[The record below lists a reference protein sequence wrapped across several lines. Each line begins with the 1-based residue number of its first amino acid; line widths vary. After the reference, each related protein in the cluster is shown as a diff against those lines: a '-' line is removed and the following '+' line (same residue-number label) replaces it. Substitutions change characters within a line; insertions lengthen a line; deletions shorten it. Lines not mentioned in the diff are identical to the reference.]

1 VKDTVYD
8 KLSRRERE
16 MMDLLYARGRAT
28 AAEVRESMASPPSYS
43 AVRATLRVLEDK
55 GFVRH
60 EVERGTYV
68 FVPTIPRTNVSR
80 SALKRV
86 VATFF
91 DDSLEQTVAALLDVK
106 GTKLPAEE
114 RERLMKLIRR
124 AEEEQR

>member
-1 VKDTVYD
+1 MKDTVYD